1 MTTICALQCVE
12 NGLFSLDTAED
23 VKRLIPEMADAEI
36 LTGFDAAPDGGPT
49 TKKAEKK
56 FTLRQMLTHS
66 SGMGYDAFNPT
77 LIKWRTTRGE
87 GSLTL
92 CGDLIKGCQM
102 PLLFEPGEGWEYSV
116 AIDWAGIMV
125 ERANDGIKLG
135 EYMRKHIWDP
145 LGMKSTTFHLE
156 EKPDVEAR
164 LPDMSARTPTGDLAF
179 IPGHVMSH
187 PARDDL
193 GGAGSYSSAP
203 DYIKVLASLLRND
216 GKLLQKQTVDEMF
229 KPQLSPQA
237 KETFQKVLTVSEQ
250 NDLLTGGMKIGTSV
264 NWGLGGFLVE
274 EDTEGG
280 RRKGS
285 LAWAGLPNLYWVRV
299 FPSFTK
305 MIRRAG
311 LIACVVD

>member
-12 NGLFSLDTAED
+12 KGLFSLDSSED
-23 VKRLIPEMADAEI
+23 VKRLIPEMADADI
-36 LTGFDAAPDGGPT
+36 LTGFDAAADGAPT
-49 TKKAEKK
+49 TKKADKE

-66 SGMGYDAFNPT
+66 SGMSYDAFNPI
-77 LIKWRTTRGE
+77 LMQWRKTRGE
-87 GSLTL
+87 ESLNV

-116 AIDWAGIMV
+116 AIDWAGLMV

-156 EKPDVEAR
+156 DNPDVEAR
-164 LPDMSARTPTGDLAF
+164 LPDMSARTPTGDLMF
-179 IPGHVMSH
+179 TPGRMMPH

-193 GGAGSYSSAP
+193 GGVGSYSSAP
-203 DYIKVLASLLRND
+203 DYIQVLASILRND
-216 GKLLQKQTVDEMF
+216 GKLLQKGTVDEMF

-237 KETFQKVLTVSEQ
+237 KEAFQKVLTLPEVNYQ
-250 NDLLTGGMKIGTSV
+250 LTGGVKIGTSV
-264 NWGLGGFLVE
+264 KWGLGGFLVE

-280 RRKGS
+280 RKKGS
-285 LAWAGLPNLYWVRV
+285 LAWSGLPNVYWV
-299 FPSFTK
+299 SY
-305 MIRRAG
+305 
-311 LIACVVD
+311 L